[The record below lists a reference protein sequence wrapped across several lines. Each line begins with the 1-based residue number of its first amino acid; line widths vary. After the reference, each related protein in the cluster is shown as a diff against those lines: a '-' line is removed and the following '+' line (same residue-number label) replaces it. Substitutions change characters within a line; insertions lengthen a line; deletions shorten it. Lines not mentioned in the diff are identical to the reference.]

1 MQTALEAAVQLEA
14 FPRAVVDV
22 YCVVME
28 SGGSDLPVLITTA
41 ALALADAGI
50 PLYDLVTACSIVR
63 LHNLCRKLQLLS
75 MLPSVQT
82 ACCKQM
88 KSGVAGVCRMQ
99 LLLKMW
105 LAETL

>member
-1 MQTALEAAVQLEA
+1 MQAALEAAMQLEA

-63 LHNLCRKLQLLS
+63 LLHHCQKARCVLCYHQSNLPATS
-75 MLPSVQT
+75 T
-82 ACCKQM
+82 
-88 KSGVAGVCRMQ
+88 
-99 LLLKMW
+99 
-105 LAETL
+105 